1 MNKCCRLCG
10 AGLSEE
16 KSQKISTPSGTQFFS
31 KDETAERKIVEIE
44 LVSCDACGLIQTRND
59 PIIYKDNSSAS
70 SFVSDQL
77 RDHRKNQAVKLFNF
91 QENQSPRVLEVG
103 CGDGSFLKSIT
114 PISGS
119 ILGVEPAE
127 KTADIARKQGINVVS
142 LLVVEDT
149 KIEKQDFDCFFLFHV
164 LEHVPNILPFL
175 RGIRNNLREGA
186 VGCVEIP
193 CTEAAFEA
201 GRYGDYMP
209 DHMSYFTAP
218 TLRKALEISGF
229 EVLEMERNWQG
240 EHLVAYVKK
249 VSHRTDV
256 KVIGEFIEKTRDAMR
271 SLESQLTQGKKIAL
285 WGASHHL
292 MPILTNHGD
301 LSNFQIFDSSAEKID
316 RYVPGASMRIR
327 NPAEINPTE
336 IQFIVVS
343 APRFSEE
350 IGKLLKSKFP
360 NTRQMDMQGHEF
372 FNFPVF
378 QI

>member
-1 MNKCCRLCG
+1 MNTCCRLCG

-16 KSQKISTPSGTQFFS
+16 RTQKICTPSGTQFFS
-31 KDETAERKIVEIE
+31 KDQTAERKVVEIE

-70 SFVSDQL
+70 SFVSEQL
-77 RDHRKNQAVKLFNF
+77 RDHRKKQAVKLFNF
-91 QENQSPRVLEVG
+91 QECQSPSVLEVG

-119 ILGVEPAE
+119 MLGVEPAE
-127 KTADIARKQGINVVS
+127 KTADLARKQGVNVVS

-218 TLRKALEISGF
+218 TSRKALETSGF

-249 VSHRTDV
+249 VSHRVDV
-256 KVIGEFIEKTRDAMR
+256 EVIGEFIDKTRNAMR
-271 SLESQLTQGKKIAL
+271 SLESQLAQGKKIAL

-301 LSNFQIFDSSAEKID
+301 LSNFQIFDSSEEKID

-327 NPAEINPTE
+327 NPVEINSTE
-336 IQFIVVS
+336 IQFIVVT
-343 APRFSEE
+343 APRFSDE
-350 IGKLLKSKFP
+350 IGKLLKSRFP
-360 NTRQMDMQGHEF
+360 NTRQMDMQGHGF

>member
-16 KSQKISTPSGTQFFS
+16 KSQKICTPSGTQFFS
-31 KDETAERKIVEIE
+31 KDEIAERKVVEIE

-77 RDHRKNQAVKLFNF
+77 RDHRKNQAVKLFSF
-91 QENQSPRVLEVG
+91 QKNRSPRVLEVG
-103 CGDGSFLKSIT
+103 CGDGSFLKSIVS
-114 PISGS
+114 ISGS
-119 ILGVEPAE
+119 TLGVEPAE
-127 KTADIARKQGINVVS
+127 KTAAIARSQGINVVS
-142 LLVVEDT
+142 ILVAEDT

-164 LEHVPNILPFL
+164 LEHVPSILPFL
-175 RGIRNNLREGA
+175 RGIRNNLCQGA

-201 GRYGDYMP
+201 GRYGDFMP
-209 DHMSYFTAP
+209 DHMSYFTAS

-229 EVLEMERNWQG
+229 EVLELERNWQG

-249 VSHRTDV
+249 ISQRIDV
-256 KVIGEFIEKTRDAMR
+256 KVIGEFIEKTKSAMCA
-271 SLESQLTQGKKIAL
+271 LERQLTKGKKIAF

-301 LSNFQIFDSSAEKID
+301 LSNFQIFDSSPEKID
-316 RYVPGASMRIR
+316 RFVPGASMRIR
-327 NPAEINPTE
+327 NPEEIDPAEM
-336 IQFIVVS
+336 QMIVVS
-343 APRFSEE
+343 APRFSDE
-350 IGKLLKSKFP
+350 ICKVVKSRFP
-360 NTRQMDMQGHEF
+360 NARQLDMQGHDF
-372 FNFPVF
+372 FDFSVF

>member
-10 AGLSEE
+10 SPLAGEYV
-16 KSQKISTPSGTQFFS
+16 QKICTPSGTQFFS
-31 KDETAERKIVEIE
+31 NDETEEKKVVEIE
-44 LVSCDACGLIQTRND
+44 IVSCDVCGLIQTRND

-77 RDHRKNQAVKLFNF
+77 REHRKIQAEKLFGF
-91 QENQSPRVLEVG
+91 QKNTLPHVLEVG

-114 PISGS
+114 PISGP
-119 ILGVEPAE
+119 ILGVEPSE
-127 KTADIARKQGINVVS
+127 KTAAIARSQGINVVS
-142 LLVVEDT
+142 ILVAEDT

-164 LEHVPNILPFL
+164 LEHVPSILPFL

-201 GRYGDYMP
+201 GRYGDFMP
-209 DHMSYFTAP
+209 DHMSYFTLS

-229 EVLEMERNWQG
+229 EVLELERNWQG

-249 VSHRTDV
+249 VSHRIDV
-256 KVIGEFIEKTRDAMR
+256 KVIGEFIEKTKNAMCA
-271 SLESQLTQGKKIAL
+271 LESQLTKGKKIAL

-301 LSNFQIFDSSAEKID
+301 LSNFQIFDSSPEKIG
-316 RYVPGASMRIR
+316 RFVPGASMGIR
-327 NPAEINPTE
+327 NPEEIDPAE

-350 IGKLLKSKFP
+350 ISKLLKSKFP
-360 NTRQMDMQGHEF
+360 NVHQMDMHGHEF

>member
-1 MNKCCRLCG
+1 MNTCCRLCG
-10 AGLSEE
+10 AGLSGE
-16 KSQKISTPSGTQFFS
+16 KSQKICTPSGTQFFS
-31 KDETAERKIVEIE
+31 KDKAAERKVVEIE

-77 RDHRKNQAVKLFNF
+77 RDHRKNQAIKLFSF
-91 QENQSPRVLEVG
+91 QECSSPSVLEVG

-114 PISGS
+114 QISGP

-149 KIEKQDFDCFFLFHV
+149 KIDKQDFDCFFLFHV

-201 GRYGDYMP
+201 ERYGDYMP
-209 DHMSYFTAP
+209 DHMSYFTAQ

-249 VSHRTDV
+249 TSQSINV
-256 KVIGEFIEKTRDAMR
+256 KVIGEFIEKTRSTMN
-271 SLESQLTQGKKIAL
+271 SLERRLVHGKKIAF

-301 LSNFQIFDSSAEKID
+301 LTNFTIFDSSAEKID
-316 RYVPGASMRIR
+316 RYVPGASIRIAS
-327 NPAEINPTE
+327 PAEINSTE
-336 IQFIVVS
+336 IQFVIVS
-343 APRFSEE
+343 APRFSSE
-350 IGKLLKSKFP
+350 IEALLISKFP
-360 NTRQMDMQGHEF
+360 GTCRVAFKDHEL

-378 QI
+378 EI